1 MRFALI
7 YASLLA
13 ASGGIALMT
22 VQALGIVTT
31 DDSAT
36 CALVLL
42 AYGCAWGARVLDG
55 KW

>member
-22 VQALGIVTT
+22 VQALGIRATA
-31 DDSAT
+31 DDGT
-36 CALVLL
+36 CAAVLL
-42 AYGCAWGARVLDG
+42 AFGCAWGARWLDG
-55 KW
+55 EW